1 MSDYKPILSEDTLV
15 TSADTD
21 FTRTLK
27 PGALVNFHIQVAWH
41 HAQNLGFGID
51 FLHENALVWML
62 SRMHI
67 KIYRYPH
74 WDEYI
79 KLQSWPKGIRRL
91 FYIRDFRFYDKQNNI
106 ISEATSE
113 WLIINLA
120 SRRPKLYNP
129 DHNIFHENIGKHAL
143 EGEVP
148 VLSTPGAEATNFS
161 NKVGYS
167 DVDLNRHLTTTRYV
181 DWMFDCF
188 DLDFLRQYRYNEL
201 VLNFI
206 KEIPYGS
213 KVGIN
218 RYSPANDNSY
228 HFEFIAPESSLV
240 FFRGMA
246 GFSNTV
252 PNHS

>member
-1 MSDYKPILSEDTLV
+1 MPDYIPILSEDTLV

-67 KIYRYPH
+67 KIYCYPH

-91 FYIRDFRFYDKQNNI
+91 FYLRDFRFFDQQNNI

-129 DHNIFHENIGKHAL
+129 DHNIFQENTGKHAL

-148 VLSTPGAEATNFS
+148 VLSTPMSEADIFA
-161 NKVGYS
+161 NKVVYS
-167 DVDLNRHLTTTRYV
+167 DVDLNQHLTTTRYV

-188 DLDFLRQYRYNEL
+188 DLDFLKQNPYSEL

-213 KVGIN
+213 KVEI
-218 RYSPANDNSY
+218 RRFSPVNDSNY
-228 HFEFIAPESSLV
+228 YFEFIGPENNLV

-246 GFSNTV
+246 GFSKTGSN
-252 PNHS
+252 NS